1 MPGKYVFTGAVVL
14 LILPVVDMQITGLS
28 AIPALVTIAF
38 YDLCPLAFPL
48 GALK

>member
-1 MPGKYVFTGAVVL
+1 MFTGAVVL
-14 LILPVVDMQITGLS
+14 LVLPVVDMQVTGPF

-48 GALK
+48 RALK